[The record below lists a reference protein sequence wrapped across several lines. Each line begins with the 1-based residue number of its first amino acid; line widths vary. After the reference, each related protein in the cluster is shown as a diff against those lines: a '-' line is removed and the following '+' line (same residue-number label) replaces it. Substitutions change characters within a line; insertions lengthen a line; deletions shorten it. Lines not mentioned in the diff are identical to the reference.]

1 VDARDAGAGGIHY
14 HGEVYSSTLPT
25 AARLAVDS
33 IVVHKLRSALTLLG
47 IVIGVASVVVVGAAI
62 DGLGVYA
69 EQSTAKA
76 FGTESYMVAQVAQV
90 GRSTRSERA
99 AKFRRNK
106 RIRQEDLDYLR
117 LTTGDQIEYSGYRLR
132 PDDVKAGLLTYEGA
146 NIVGASAALA
156 DIRDVGVEAGRF
168 FNEQEERTRQNV
180 AVIGWEPVQRLFAG
194 QSPIGRSIRIRG
206 IDFRVLGTIEKLGST
221 GGQTMDNQVYIPA
234 TAFQK
239 IYGPENS
246 MAVFAKARAGSGL
259 DLESALDHTRVALR
273 TRFRTRPGQED
284 NFDSLTPD
292 AIRGFVGQ
300 ILGLISAVVV
310 PVTCIS
316 LVVGGIVVM
325 NIMLVSVTERTR
337 EIGVRKALGARK
349 SDIML
354 QFLTEA
360 VMLGAIGGVGGLA
373 LGMVSARGLGVV
385 LEVGL
390 PVTWPYVVL
399 AIAVSSITGVLSGWY
414 PAKRAASMDPV
425 EALRQE

>member
-1 VDARDAGAGGIHY
+1 MASQSIPLSQVLAIRQSAGIL
-14 HGEVYSSTLPT
+14 ST

-33 IVVHKLRSALTLLG
+33 ILAHKLRSALTLLG
-47 IVIGVASVVVVGAAI
+47 IIIGVASVVLVGAAI

-76 FGTESYMVAQVAQV
+76 FGTDSYMVAQVAQV
-90 GRSTRSERA
+90 GRMTRSERA
-99 AKFRRNK
+99 AKLRRNK

-117 LTTGDQIEYSGYRLR
+117 LTTGDQILYSGYRLR

-146 NIVGASAALA
+146 NIIGASASLA
-156 DIRDVGVEAGRF
+156 DIRDVGVENGRF
-168 FNEQEERTRQNV
+168 FNDQEERTRQSV
-180 AVIGWEPVQRLFAG
+180 AVIGFEIIQQLFAG
-194 QSPIGRSIRIRG
+194 QSPLDQTIRIRG
-206 IDFRVLGTIEKLGST
+206 IDFRVVGTIEKLGST
-221 GGQTMDNQVYIPA
+221 GGQSQDNQVYLPA
-234 TAFQK
+234 TVFTK
-239 IYGPENS
+239 LYGAENS
-246 MAVFAKARAGSGL
+246 MAVFAKARSSTGL
-259 DLESALDHTRVALR
+259 DLESALDETRVALR
-273 TRFRTRPGQED
+273 TRFRARPGQED

-337 EIGVRKALGARK
+337 EIGIRKALGARR
-349 SDIML
+349 SDIMM

-360 VMLGAIGGVGGLA
+360 VFLAAIGGLIGL
-373 LGMVSARGLGVV
+373 GLGVVSAHVLGIV

-399 AIAVSSITGVLSGWY
+399 AIAVSSITGILSGWY
-414 PAKRAASMDPV
+414 PAKRAARMDPV